1 MASAVVVGSLNM
13 DLVMRVGRVP
23 HAGETMFG
31 RGFSQA
37 EGGKGANQ
45 AVASARLGAHVAMV
59 GKVGRDGFGAQLGAA
74 LRRDGVDVT
83 HVGVSA
89 AEPTGVAMIMVDDA
103 GENRIVLA
111 PGANFSLHPADVDA
125 AAALVGRAALVVLQL
140 EVPMDAVVQ
149 AARLAARSGA
159 QVVLNPAPA
168 AELPAELWPATDYLV
183 PNETEAELLTGIR
196 VHDAA
201 SASQASRVLRGRGVR
216 HVLITLG
223 AQGVFLSDASGER
236 LLPAR
241 QVAAKDTTA
250 AGDCFIGGLVAGL
263 CEDMP
268 LDQAAALGIAA
279 SSLCV
284 MRPGAQ
290 SSLPHRAELAATQ
303 DS

>member
-1 MASAVVVGSLNM
+1 M

-23 HAGETMFG
+23 QAGETMFG

-59 GKVGRDGFGAQLGAA
+59 GKVGRDGYGAQLGAA
-74 LRRDGVDVT
+74 LRQDGVDVT
-83 HVGVSA
+83 HVSVSA
-89 AEPTGVAMIMVDDA
+89 ADATGVAMIMVDDA

-111 PGANFSLHPADVDA
+111 RGANFSLRAADVDA
-125 AAALVGRAALVVLQL
+125 AASLIGRAALVVLQL
-140 EVPMDAVVQ
+140 EVPMDAVMQ

-159 QVVLNPAPA
+159 RVVLNPAPA
-168 AELPAELWPATDYLV
+168 AELPAELLQITDYLI

-201 SASQASRVLRGRGVR
+201 SASEASRVLRGRGVR
-216 HVLITLG
+216 RVLITLG
-223 AQGVFLSDASGER
+223 AQGVFLSDTSSEQ

-241 QVAAKDTTA
+241 QVAAMDTTA

-268 LDQAAALGIAA
+268 LDQAAQLGILA

-284 MRPGAQ
+284 MRPGAR
-290 SSLPHRAELAATQ
+290 SSLPHRAELTAMP
-303 DS
+303 DSLANG